1 MVVEPRWEDRLLTLL
16 RWIHRWTRLETRP
29 VSVALASDLAKDEHG
44 ASFVIEKWDA
54 AKKRW
59 RVRATRGALEE
70 AEAYAWTRLTR
81 AGGEYRVR
89 QGRLVLARGAGYAN
103 RWSPTERTAVWGRV
117 GDLELAAS
125 GEGGQGPG
133 A

>member
-16 RWIHRWTRLETRP
+16 RWIHRRARLETRP
-29 VSVALASDLAKDEHG
+29 VSVALASDLAKDKHG

-59 RVRATRGALEE
+59 RVRATREALEE
-70 AEAYAWTRLTR
+70 AEAYAWARLTR

-89 QGRLVLARGAGYAN
+89 QGQQVLARGAGYAD
-103 RWSPTERTAVWGRV
+103 RWSPTERTAIWGRV

-125 GEGGQGPG
+125 GVRKPG
-133 A
+133 V